1 MAGMTVA
8 APVASASTAVPY
20 TDRSA
25 KGYIG
30 LCSQAGHQVTSGS
43 VDARPFVWRVV
54 SSEPAPARYSSYS
67 RTATL
72 FGFVAMQEL
81 PPQDWGG
88 EQLTASTRY
97 SNRAAPI
104 AQFTAADEPL
114 STLVTDYPPEWDGFY
129 ELRMFL
135 GAADEE
141 PYEVSYPALNIQVKG
156 STWYAVGG
164 GPVKCN
170 ASSALSIESI
180 LLPKSRTV
188 PTSTPTSATTRGV
201 EGASASSVGGTTG
214 ASATGTSV
222 HPGTNESSSHGQG
235 ASATGGQAASATGA
249 PSAFHGGASSPAGHS
264 GSSSPAPLIAG
275 LVAAAAVVVGS
286 IWYGANRRRRRRAV
300 TPADLGVSDSCDSP
314 AAVSRGATK
323 R

>member
-1 MAGMTVA
+1 MTVA
-8 APVASASTAVPY
+8 APVAWASTSTAVPY
-20 TDRSA
+20 SDSSA

-30 LCSQAGHQVTSGS
+30 LCDQAGHQITSGS
-43 VDARPFVWRVV
+43 VDATPFVWRVV
-54 SSEPAPARYSSYS
+54 SSEPAPPLYSGNS

-97 SNRAAPI
+97 SNPSAPI

-114 STLVTDYPPEWDGFY
+114 STLIADYPPEWDGFY

-135 GAADEE
+135 GAADQE
-141 PYEVSYPALNIQVKG
+141 PYELTYPALNIQVKG
-156 STWYAVGG
+156 STWYAVRG

-180 LLPKSRTV
+180 LLPRSRTV
-188 PTSTPTSATTRGV
+188 ATTTPTSARTRGV
-201 EGASASSVGGTTG
+201 EGAPASSVGGSTG
-214 ASATGTSV
+214 ISPTVSTV
-222 HPGTNESSSHGQG
+222 HPGTNGSSSRGQG
-235 ASATGGQAASATGA
+235 ASDAHGQSASATGA
-249 PSAFHGGASSPAGHS
+249 PSALRGAASPPGGHS
-264 GSSSPAPLIAG
+264 ESSSPAPLIAG
-275 LVAAAAVVVGS
+275 LVATAAVVVGS

-300 TPADLGVSDSCDSP
+300 VPVGPGFIDSPDSP
-314 AAVSRGATK
+314 AAILRGATEQ
-323 R
+323 